1 MDNLETNAPDTAN
14 TAEAEEEKV
23 AADLGKF
30 KDVKALLDAI
40 HDNMFA
46 KAKKNL
52 EDNSFEAETWEEVKD
67 ILEKNSGGF
76 VKTKWCGDEACE
88 VAMKEKV
95 GVTSRCMPLAQSGTT
110 GRCPVC
116 GRECETDIIWGVA
129 Y

>member
-95 GVTSRCMPLAQSGTT
+95 GVTSRCMPLQQRKSL
-110 GRCPVC
+110 GRCPIC
-116 GRECETDIIWGVA
+116 GKECQTDIIWGVA